1 MSPEFGLSTLGQISM
16 NVKDLARAS
25 AFYRDS
31 LGVPF
36 LFQVPNL
43 AFFDL
48 GGVRLMLSP
57 PEGPESDHA
66 GSVLYFRVE
75 DIAAARAEL
84 AARGVVFVDEP
95 HAIADMGTYTLW
107 MTFFHDSEGNLLAL
121 MSEVAK
127 GGS

>member
-16 NVKDLARAS
+16 NVRDLARATT
-25 AFYRDS
+25 FYRDT

-36 LFQVPNL
+36 LFEVPNL

-57 PEGPESDHA
+57 PESPELDHA
-66 GSVLYFRVE
+66 GSVLYFRVA
-75 DIAAARAEL
+75 DIAAAHAEL

-95 HAIADMGTYTLW
+95 HVIADMGTYRLW
-107 MTFFHDSEGNLLAL
+107 MTFFHDSEGNLLSL

-127 GGS
+127 AGS